1 LSGGAEETRRVPGDE
16 LTAEIAEE
24 GVEAEVP
31 EIFVEVPETRAER
44 EHFDPG
50 LASTSAEAL
59 HAAATGAVRIDRGI
73 EASKPGGEGQGGK
86 VALSRRRQFVQSSK
100 AR

>member
-1 LSGGAEETRRVPGDE
+1 M
-16 LTAEIAEE
+16 
-24 GVEAEVP
+24 EAEVP

-50 LASTSAEAL
+50 LAGASAEAL

-86 VALSRRRQFVQSSK
+86 VVRQEGGAHRLSQQARSGAGRDRAAGAPRRSSGRQTGP
-100 AR
+100 